1 MKKHLLLTAVLAN
14 LIYAQTPHCLISYSK
29 YQTMS
34 KKELLQYA
42 KHCKLQTKKNNL
54 LIVSKK
60 TTVVYSIN
68 KNNIKNT
75 NKKPKNI
82 LIKPIL
88 KLKSK
93 IKPKKI
99 KKINIVNMNLP
110 VLIKYAIKHNLTT
123 FQIGKLIIQKS
134 KNYSNLDINYITN
147 IFSKQYTKQNL
158 KQLLQAIT
166 KGE

>member
-1 MKKHLLLTAVLAN
+1 MKKHLLLTAVLIN

-54 LIVSKK
+54 LIASKK

-88 KLKSK
+88 KLKT
-93 IKPKKI
+93 KP
-99 KKINIVNMNLP
+99 KKINIVNMKLP
-110 VLIKYAIKHNLTT
+110 ILIKYAIKHNLTT

-134 KNYSNLDINYITN
+134 KNYSNLDINYVTN